1 MIDSLYN
8 DSMDIYRVQKTVN
21 EYGRTVQK
29 YGLYL
34 EKGKC
39 RLSQLKS
46 NPTQIGIINQ
56 SSSIYKIFI
65 ANDVDIRQN
74 DNLVVYKSGIKYY
87 FKASKVIKY
96 YDFVPHQEIVV
107 EEVERNAVETG

>member
-1 MIDSLYN
+1 MIDNLYK
-8 DSMDIYRVQKTVN
+8 DIMSIYRVQKTVN

-34 EKGKC
+34 EKVRC

-56 SSSIYKIFI
+56 STSIYKIFVG
-65 ANDVDIRQN
+65 NDIEIRQN
-74 DNLVVYKSGIKYY
+74 DNLIVEKSGIKYY

-96 YDFVPHQEIVV
+96 YDFIPHQEIVV
-107 EEVERNAVETG
+107 EEVGRNAVEAG

>member
-1 MIDSLYN
+1 MIDGLYN

-34 EKGKC
+34 ENIKC

-46 NPTQIGIINQ
+46 NPTQIGAINQ
-56 SSSIYKIFI
+56 SKSLYKIFVG
-65 ANDVDIRQN
+65 NDVDIMQN
-74 DNLVVYKSGIKYY
+74 DNLIVEKSGIKYY

-96 YDFVPHQEIVV
+96 SDFVPHQEIVV

>member
-8 DSMDIYRVQKTVN
+8 DNLNIYRVQKTVN

-34 EKGKC
+34 ENIKC

-46 NPTQIGIINQ
+46 NPTQIGVINQ
-56 SSSIYKIFI
+56 SKSLYKIFVGI
-65 ANDVDIRQN
+65 DVDIRQN
-74 DNLVVYKSGIKYY
+74 DNLIVEKSGIKYY